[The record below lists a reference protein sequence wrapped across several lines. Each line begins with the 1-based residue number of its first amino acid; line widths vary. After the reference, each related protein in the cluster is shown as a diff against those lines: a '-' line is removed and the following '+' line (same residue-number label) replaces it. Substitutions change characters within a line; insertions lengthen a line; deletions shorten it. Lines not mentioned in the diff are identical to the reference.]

1 MKKKTIKQFLI
12 TNSNHIIIEC
22 FVNKINGRF
31 IIDTGASNSCIN
43 FLSAKKFNLDFKK
56 SNDKAS
62 SATED
67 INETFYSKNNTLEID
82 NFKKYDFEII
92 LFDMSYINN
101 SLKEKEIKGVDG
113 IIGGDILNEFNAKI
127 NYKKKILKLNF

>member
-1 MKKKTIKQFLI
+1 MKKLILKQFII
-12 TNSNHIIIEC
+12 TNSNHIIIESL
-22 FVNKINGRF
+22 VNKINGRF
-31 IIDTGASNSCIN
+31 IIDIGASSSCIN

-67 INETFYSKNNTLEID
+67 INVTFYSKNNTLEID
-82 NFKKYDFEII
+82 NFKKYNFEII

-101 SLKEKEIKGVDG
+101 SLKEKEIKEIDG

>member
-22 FVNKINGRF
+22 LVNKINGRF

-101 SLKEKEIKGVDG
+101 SLKEKEIKEVDG

-127 NYKKKILKLNF
+127 NYKKKLLKLNF